1 MRLRSLSQPAA
12 FAAGLLSVAAFAPIG
27 LAILAPLALAV
38 LAALLARSGN
48 MRHGFWLGFLWGFGA
63 FLGGLSWPFIA
74 LNRYGGMPAPLAA
87 LAIALLCAFLA
98 LFPALAG
105 ALFARWRPAAGMLRP
120 AALFAALWLLCEW
133 LRGWVLTGFPWL
145 AVGYSQTPPSPL
157 AGFLPVLGV
166 YGVGGL
172 VALIAGVLAYTPW
185 RDRVGRGAA
194 AVSLLALGVVGVAL
208 GRLTWTEPVGAPV
221 RVALLQTNIEQG
233 MKWQPE
239 RLYDWLE
246 TNLQMVADN
255 PAQLV
260 VLPETT
266 LPLFVDQLPPGYL
279 DWLESRMREVDG
291 DLVLGVFTRDAEGR
305 IYNAAI
311 STGRSAGQWYAK
323 HHLVPFGEYSPPM
336 FGWFYALVNMPM
348 SDQHRGP
355 AKQPPMRLGAQ
366 QVAVSICYEDLF
378 GAELLHALPEA
389 TLLLNLSNLGWF
401 GDSLALPQHL
411 QIARVRALETG
422 RPMLR
427 STNTG
432 ITAVVG
438 ADGSVIA
445 ALPAFERGA
454 LNAEVRGYQGMTPYA
469 RWGDWPAV
477 TLAVLTIAGCV
488 LRGAQARQT
497 RLRDRD

>member
-1 MRLRSLSQPAA
+1 
-12 FAAGLLSVAAFAPIG
+12 
-27 LAILAPLALAV
+27 
-38 LAALLARSGN
+38 
-48 MRHGFWLGFLWGFGA
+48 
-63 FLGGLSWPFIA
+63 
-74 LNRYGGMPAPLAA
+74 
-87 LAIALLCAFLA
+87 
-98 LFPALAG
+98 
-105 ALFARWRPAAGMLRP
+105 
-120 AALFAALWLLCEW
+120 LLCEW

-157 AGFLPVLGV
+157 AGFLPMLGV

-194 AVSLLALGVVGVAL
+194 AVSLLLLGVVGVAL

-279 DWLESRMREVDG
+279 DWLESRMREVGG

-311 STGRSAGQWYAK
+311 STGR
-323 HHLVPFGEYSPPM
+323 
-336 FGWFYALVNMPM
+336 
-348 SDQHRGP
+348 
-355 AKQPPMRLGAQ
+355 
-366 QVAVSICYEDLF
+366 
-378 GAELLHALPEA
+378 
-389 TLLLNLSNLGWF
+389 
-401 GDSLALPQHL
+401 
-411 QIARVRALETG
+411 
-422 RPMLR
+422 
-427 STNTG
+427 
-432 ITAVVG
+432 
-438 ADGSVIA
+438 
-445 ALPAFERGA
+445 
-454 LNAEVRGYQGMTPYA
+454 
-469 RWGDWPAV
+469 
-477 TLAVLTIAGCV
+477 
-488 LRGAQARQT
+488 
-497 RLRDRD
+497 